1 MTSRNT
7 NDIGTINVEPAEMEM
22 RGVYVSFGPGKEVL
36 DNVSFKVGKGLFTCL
51 CGPSGSGKST
61 IINIIAGY
69 MHLDIGE
76 CLIDGKAVVG
86 PGKDRLVVF
95 QETALLP
102 WKTLW
107 ENTIYGPMV
116 QGKDMME
123 IADKAEYLI
132 NLVGLTGFEDRY
144 PSQLSGGM
152 QRRAELIRALINEPK
167 VLLMD
172 EPFRGLDAMTREI
185 MQEHITKIFEE
196 TSVSILFITAELEE
210 AIFLGDKVY
219 FLTARP
225 GRIKKEMDIDLPRP
239 RKFDHLASQKFLDLQ
254 REAIK
259 TVDEEAQKAFS
270 VLLRGEQRG

>member
-1 MTSRNT
+1 MISR
-7 NDIGTINVEPAEMEM
+7 GGGVEPGEMEM

-36 DNVSFKVGKGLFTCL
+36 EDVSFKITKGLFTCL
-51 CGPSGSGKST
+51 CGPSGAGKTT
-61 IINIIAGY
+61 IINILAGY
-69 MHLDIGE
+69 MHPDIGE
-76 CLIDGKAVVG
+76 SLIDGEAVIG

-95 QETALLP
+95 QETALFP

-116 QGKDMME
+116 QGKDLTD

-132 NLVGLTGFEDRY
+132 NLVGLTGFEDKY
-144 PSQLSGGM
+144 PNQLSGGM

-185 MQEHITKIFEE
+185 MQEYIIKVFE
-196 TSVSILFITAELEE
+196 TTGVSIFFITAELEE
-210 AIFLGDKVY
+210 AIFLGDKAY

-225 GRIKKEMDIDLPRP
+225 GKIKKEMDIDLPRP
-239 RKFDHLASQKFLDLQ
+239 RKFEHLTSQKFLDLQ
-254 REAIK
+254 REAIE

-270 VLLRGEQRG
+270 ALLKGEKRG